1 MSNPYDNTAKPG
13 KTSVLG
19 PTLKFKGELTAEED
33 LVIEGSF
40 EGSIEHTSN
49 LTIGESGRLEGTVS
63 AEHIAVEGYVEGEIH
78 GTQSVTIR
86 ETANITGKVASPL
99 VSLLEG
105 ATFNGNIDMT
115 GKGFQKAGDATPAQE
130 TAQARAANDDG
141 SKEAAESREAP
152 RKKSARVVRKPAD
165 AA

>member
-1 MSNPYDNTAKPG
+1 MSNPYDNTARTA

-33 LVIEGSF
+33 LMIEGSI
-40 EGSIEHTSN
+40 EGSIEHSSS
-49 LTIGESGRLEGTVS
+49 LTIGESGRLKGTVS

-78 GTQSVTIR
+78 GSQSVTIR
-86 ETANITGKVASPL
+86 ETANVNGNITSPT

-115 GKGFQKAGDATPAQE
+115 GKAFEEPGDDDATPKTVDRVAADEDAVAEDATPA
-130 TAQARAANDDG
+130 
-141 SKEAAESREAP
+141 
-152 RKKSARVVRKPAD
+152 
-165 AA
+165 

>member
-49 LTIGESGRLEGTVS
+49 LTIGESGRLNGTVS
-63 AEHIAVEGYVEGEIH
+63 AEHVAVEGYVEGEIH

-115 GKGFQKAGDATPAQE
+115 GKAFEEPGDDTAKPKTADRLATDE
-130 TAQARAANDDG
+130 
-141 SKEAAESREAP
+141 EAIAEDVAP
-152 RKKSARVVRKPAD
+152 G
-165 AA
+165 

>member
-40 EGSIEHTSN
+40 EGSIEHSSS
-49 LTIGESGRLEGTVS
+49 LTIGESGRLKGNIR
-63 AEHIAVEGYVEGEIH
+63 AEHVSVDGYVDGEIH
-78 GTQSVTIR
+78 GSQSVTIR
-86 ETANITGKVASPL
+86 ETATIDGNITSPT

-115 GKGFQKAGDATPAQE
+115 SKAFEESGD
-130 TAQARAANDDG
+130 
-141 SKEAAESREAP
+141 
-152 RKKSARVVRKPAD
+152 D
-165 AA
+165 AATSKTADPVAVDNDSVAVDTAPA